1 MFWNK
6 KKELIIQKRI
16 NALYRKIETIIDTK
30 TTAPTIFRFY
40 NDGYTCCYEPT
51 LTTWYGYI
59 LETKFGTRYLFVTD
73 DELFYGEMPEE
84 TKFCYGTYTHY
95 GNLNNEFDKIFNIKI
110 KNSEVIIDPKP
121 MIKLTP
127 HEIDLAILEFEE
139 AIEEKYQIAKTR
151 KSKHEEC
158 IEYFS
163 KESEVE

>member
-16 NALYRKIETIIDTK
+16 NTLYRKIETIIDTK

-40 NDGYTCCYEPT
+40 NYGYPCCYEPF

-59 LETKFGTRYLFVTD
+59 LETKYGTRCLLVTY
-73 DELFYGEMPEE
+73 DELFYGEMPKELGGY
-84 TKFCYGTYTHY
+84 FGSCIHPDF
-95 GNLNNEFDKIFNIKI
+95 EFDRIFNIKI
-110 KNSEVIIDPKP
+110 ENSKVTITPKP

-139 AIEEKYQIAKTR
+139 AIEEKYKIAKTR

-163 KESEVE
+163 KEREVK